1 MYQSDTLG
9 FGRGAEGLWAAP
21 GSSPALQGCSPALQI
36 VPREQTR
43 PAHCGLVRGASP
55 AMQRVYEMIDR
66 VAPTDASVLIV
77 GESGSGKELVAQT
90 IHQGSSRHRGP
101 FVAVNCG
108 AIPASLVEAELF
120 GYEKG
125 AFTGAARTHRGYFE
139 RAAGGTLFLDEVTE
153 MSPDAQVRLL
163 RVLESGR
170 FWRVGGDT
178 ELRAEVRVVAATN
191 CDLACAVSEGRL
203 REDLMYRLA
212 VFPISLPP
220 LRGRGADVD
229 LLARHFLAVFN
240 EEAGTSKTLSKR
252 SLDVLRAHPWPGNV
266 RELKNCVQRAFILSD
281 AEVELEH
288 MLPATPADQDDPN
301 RLSFALGTPLAAM
314 EKRTIL
320 ATLAH
325 CRGNKRRT
333 AQVLGVSLKTLYNRL
348 NEYATEA
355 TVQGLPAALVS

>member
-1 MYQSDTLG
+1 MYHTDALG
-9 FGRGAEGLWAAP
+9 FGSGDQGLWAAQRTAP
-21 GSSPALQGCSPALQI
+21 ELHM
-36 VPREQTR
+36 VPQDQMQFPR
-43 PAHCGLVRGASP
+43 CGLVRGTSP
-55 AMQRVYEMIDR
+55 AMHRVYEMIER
-66 VAPTDASVLIV
+66 VAPTEASVLIV

-90 IHQGSSRHRGP
+90 IHQASKRRRGA

-120 GYEKG
+120 GHEKG

-139 RAAGGTLFLDEVTE
+139 RAAGGTLLLDEVTE

-163 RVLESGR
+163 RVLETGKY
-170 FWRVGGDT
+170 WRVGGDT
-178 ELRAEVRVVAATN
+178 ELRADVRVVAATN
-191 CDLACAVSEGRL
+191 RDPSAAVAEGRL

-220 LRGRGADVD
+220 LRNRGADVE
-229 LLARHFLAVFN
+229 LLAAHFLAALN
-240 EEAGTSKTLSKR
+240 DEAGTSKTLSRR

-266 RELKNCVQRAFILSD
+266 RELKNCVQRAFILADSQ
-281 AEVELEH
+281 VELEH
-288 MLPATPADQDDPN
+288 MLPAATGDVEDPS
-301 RLSFALGTPLAAM
+301 RLVFPLGTPLAAM

-325 CRGNKRRT
+325 CQGNKRRA

-348 NEYATEA
+348 NEYASEGARTF
-355 TVQGLPAALVS
+355 PAASLT